1 MSAITPA
8 RAILAGLFAIGIA
21 LIWLKMGRAGG
32 GLGPTITRDDNP
44 RLFKFGIGAFIIG
57 GSFLIIWGLVL
68 FVLS

>member
-1 MSAITPA
+1 MSAITPG
-8 RAILAGLFAIGIA
+8 RAILVGFCMIIVA
-21 LIWLKMGRAGG
+21 LVWLKIGRAGG

-44 RLFKFGIGAFIIG
+44 RLFKFGVGVFIFG